1 MILFLL
7 PQIQIGVQSFCN
19 SLASQIKKNPQ
30 NHSPKTMGWIYSEN
44 IIHLLCKTSTFS
56 ANNTQIT
63 PRQALPTKSP
73 AAQVTL
79 KQNVQEK

>member
-1 MILFLL
+1 MLSLL

-19 SLASQIKKNPQ
+19 SLASQIKKQTQ
-30 NHSPKTMGWIYSEN
+30 NHPLKTMGWIYSDN

-56 ANNTQIT
+56 ANRTQIS

-73 AAQVTL
+73 AAEVTL